1 MDPIKF
7 KQFCDFYYWFL
18 KNHEDTFYELREQHP
33 DELWDEAL
41 KLVISFF
48 EEFGS
53 NEKAEFLRTLL
64 VEEKEEK
71 FDFNPEDFNAIGA
84 ISQKLLG

>member
-18 KNHEDTFYELREQHP
+18 KNHTDVFYELRDQHP
-33 DELWDEAL
+33 DEAWDEAL

-48 EEFGS
+48 TEFKQE
-53 NEKAEFLRTLL
+53 EKAEYLRTLL
-64 VEEKEEK
+64 KEEQEQNFEFK
-71 FDFNPEDFNAIGA
+71 PEDFNAIGA
-84 ISQKLLG
+84 ISKKLIG

>member
-18 KNHEDTFYELREQHP
+18 KNHTDVFYELRDQHP
-33 DELWDEAL
+33 DEAWDEAL

-48 EEFGS
+48 TEFKQEQ
-53 NEKAEFLRTLL
+53 NFEF
-64 VEEKEEK
+64 K
-71 FDFNPEDFNAIGA
+71 PEDFNAIGA
-84 ISQKLLG
+84 ISKKLIG